1 MPPAARPSN
10 RPRPGLGKT
19 VPTPGTGRKGIA
31 RVTKRSRRKLDRDT
45 IRGITK
51 GDIRRLARRGG
62 VKRISGAIYDDVRA
76 CLVTHLR
83 SILKDCA
90 TYVEHAQRRTIT
102 VVDVIFALKRQG
114 RPIYGFDPETHDPRK
129 GRARRR

>member
-1 MPPAARPSN
+1 MPPAPRNPV

-45 IRGITK
+45 IRGITR

-83 SILKDCA
+83 GILKDCA

-114 RPIYGFDPETHDPRK
+114 RPIYGMHPPPPRSDGK
-129 GRARRR
+129 HW